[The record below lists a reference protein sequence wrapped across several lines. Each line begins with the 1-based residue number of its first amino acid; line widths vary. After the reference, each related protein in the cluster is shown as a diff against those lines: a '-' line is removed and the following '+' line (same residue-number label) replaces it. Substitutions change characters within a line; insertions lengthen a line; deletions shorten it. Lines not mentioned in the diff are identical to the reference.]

1 MKFRLTSLGVALLAL
16 TSLLACDGSPEPSAT
31 PGPTASQSPPSQSTP
46 EPCAAASPLD
56 LAQRIRLSL
65 SVPGCLV
72 FQPGAKPTVLTADTY
87 ESGQLVFST
96 AIPVSAETRIP
107 ADFAPY
113 DAGGCR
119 GNLHREL
126 RITGSGSVAG
136 KFTAYLRCG
145 VDELPCPEILD
156 PSGSAVTTSED
167 GETCVRWK
175 TGQAADS
182 FRVEIRYPSVA
193 VAYAFSVDAGRTS
206 FLLPHDA
213 APRLFESGQRCRER
227 KDFVVLV
234 FAQRAGQSDTQ
245 VAYASVSSEC
255 SLTTASPTPAHAGDP
270 FWVFLGQLDAEL
282 NKGTPILSSADSFEY
297 RL

>member
-1 MKFRLTSLGVALLAL
+1 
-16 TSLLACDGSPEPSAT
+16 
-31 PGPTASQSPPSQSTP
+31 
-46 EPCAAASPLD
+46 
-56 LAQRIRLSL
+56 LSL

-72 FQPGAKPTVLTADTY
+72 FQPGAEPTVLTADTY
-87 ESGQLVFST
+87 ESGQLVSST
-96 AIPVSAETRIP
+96 AIPVSEETRIP
-107 ADFAPY
+107 PDLAPF

-119 GNLHREL
+119 GNGEREL
-126 RITGSGSVAG
+126 RISGTGSAAG
-136 KFTAYLRCG
+136 QFAAYLSCG
-145 VDELPCPEILD
+145 VDQPSCTDIFD

-227 KDFVVLV
+227 KDFVVFV
-234 FAQRAGQSDTQ
+234 FAQHAGAPDTQ

-255 SLTTASPTPAHAGDP
+255 SLTTTSPTPAHADDP
-270 FWVFLGQLDAEL
+270 FWGFLRQLDAEL
-282 NKGTPILSSADSFEY
+282 NKGNTDFVVSRLVRVSALGVANALYSS
-297 RL
+297 